1 MMLQK
6 MRRLKDPSIAWEN
19 RSKPFHIFNLSC
31 REYKIENL
39 FRGQEEGERDTYPGR
54 YLVTNIVCTVMKQQH
69 DDRYSTV
76 VRYQQAVHRL
86 GGSFGFWI
94 SIKNTQGDVFFYF
107 GHANAIIRCS
117 SNLCNF
123 IKYEYL

>member
-69 DDRYSTV
+69 DDRSV
-76 VRYQQAVHRL
+76 L
-86 GGSFGFWI
+86 
-94 SIKNTQGDVFFYF
+94 
-107 GHANAIIRCS
+107 
-117 SNLCNF
+117 
-123 IKYEYL
+123 